1 MINLE
6 LLIQGLVQGCIY
18 ALIAIGLTLVYG
30 LLRILHIAH
39 AAIFTMGGYVGVF
52 TANSTGSF
60 GLGLAVAVV
69 VVGLFGVLF
78 YRVIYEPIIDQPPH
92 VPLIASI
99 GIFIVMQEGYR
110 ILFGPLTISFT
121 HPPLQDVATVV
132 GVRLRHA
139 ELVVVGATV
148 LLIGALSLLST
159 YVRLGIAWRA
169 TVSDPAI
176 AESFGVNLTS
186 VRAVNFFVASAL
198 AAAAGVMVA
207 LLGNMVFPTMGAVP
221 AYKALAVIVLG
232 GLGNV
237 RGTLLASLVLGV
249 AEAYG
254 TIYLGKFV
262 DRDGIAFALLIAVL
276 MVRPQGIFGAKG
288 S

>member
-6 LLIQGLVQGCIY
+6 LLVQGLVQGCIY

-39 AAIFTMGGYVGVF
+39 AAVFTMGGYCGVL
-52 TANSTGSF
+52 TTNATGSF
-60 GLGLAVAVV
+60 GLGLATSAI

-78 YRVIYEPIIDQPPH
+78 YRLVYQPIIRQPPH

-99 GIFIVMQEGYR
+99 GVFIVMQEGYR
-110 ILFGPLTISFT
+110 ILFGPLTISFI
-121 HPPLQDVATVV
+121 HPPLQEVSAVL

-139 ELVVVGATV
+139 ELVVVAATV
-148 LLIGALSLLST
+148 LLIGLLSLLST
-159 YVRLGIAWRA
+159 QTRLGIAWRA
-169 TVSDPAI
+169 TVSNPAI

-186 VRAVNFFVASAL
+186 VRAINFFVASAL

-237 RGTLLASLVLGV
+237 RGTLFAALLLGV
-249 AEAYG
+249 IEAYG
-254 TIYLGKFV
+254 TIYLGKLV
-262 DRDGIAFALLIAVL
+262 DRDGIAFAFLIAVL
-276 MVRPQGIFGAKG
+276 MFRPHGMFGAKG